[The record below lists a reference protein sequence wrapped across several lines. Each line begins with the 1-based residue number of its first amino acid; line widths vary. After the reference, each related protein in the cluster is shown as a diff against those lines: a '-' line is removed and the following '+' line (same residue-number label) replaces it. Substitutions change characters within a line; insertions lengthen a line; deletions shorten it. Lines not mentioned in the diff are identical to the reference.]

1 MKVWITKYALTD
13 GIIETEIETQDPVWT
28 VFKNNTM
35 LYTKN
40 FGKDFHT
47 SKEEAKLKAEEMR
60 QKKIA
65 SLKKQIDKLERM
77 RFE

>member
-1 MKVWITKYALTD
+1 MKVWITKYALTK
-13 GIIETEIETQDPVWT
+13 GIVETETETQNPVWT

-40 FGKDFHT
+40 IGKDFHT

>member
-1 MKVWITKYALTD
+1 MKVWITKYALTK
-13 GIIETEIETQDPVWT
+13 GIVETETETQNPVWT

-40 FGKDFHT
+40 IGKDFHT

-65 SLKKQIDKLERM
+65 SLKKQIEKLEKM